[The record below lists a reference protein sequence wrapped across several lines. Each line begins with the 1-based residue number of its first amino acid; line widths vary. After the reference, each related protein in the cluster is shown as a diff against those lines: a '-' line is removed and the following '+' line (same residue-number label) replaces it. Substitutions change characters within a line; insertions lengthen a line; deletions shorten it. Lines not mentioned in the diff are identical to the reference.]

1 MAVYQNYVRDRGAK
15 LLMLA
20 VIALVVHTFYTIIV
34 RPYADAWEAEQR
46 AIIAANP
53 GTKPHRSFFVVIK
66 DPEQEA
72 TIIIAIWALL
82 LAAMHSYEIRQQ
94 RRLLDADLMRMAPS
108 LVILP
113 SDAREYLRSLEE
125 LPPKQ
130 RNMVVPRV
138 LRSAL
143 KRFGTTGNAQ
153 DASTTVHNVSESELG
168 RLDSELAILRFCVWA
183 GPAIGFV
190 GTVRGIGI
198 ALMGADLAVQ
208 GDISAVTGGLGVS
221 FNSTLVALLLSI
233 VLMYVLYEIQ
243 LAQERLVLDAEHYAE
258 EQLVNRLHTGGGHAG
273 RAVAA

>member
-1 MAVYQNYVRDRGAK
+1 MAVYQNYVRDRAAK
-15 LLMLA
+15 LLILA
-20 VIALVVHTFYTIIV
+20 AIALVTHTFYTIVV
-34 RPYADAWEAEQR
+34 RPYAQAWVAEQQ
-46 AIIAANP
+46 AYVAANP
-53 GTKPHRSFFVVIK
+53 GAQPERSLFVIIR
-66 DPEQEA
+66 DAEQET
-72 TIIIAIWALL
+72 TIIIAIWALM
-82 LAAMHSYEIRQQ
+82 LAGMRFHELRQQ

-130 RNMVVPRV
+130 RDMVAPRV

-143 KRFGTTGNAQ
+143 KRFGTTANAQ
-153 DASTTVHNVSESELG
+153 DASTTVHNVAESELG
-168 RLDSELAILRFCVWA
+168 RLDAELAILRFCVWA

-198 ALMGADLAVQ
+198 ALLGADLAVQ
-208 GDISAVTGGLGVS
+208 GNISAVTGGLGVA

-243 LAQERLVLDAEHYAE
+243 LAQERLVLDTEHYAE
-258 EQLVNRLHTGGGHAG
+258 EQLVNRLHTGAQTGG
-273 RAVAA
+273 RVAA

>member
-20 VIALVVHTFYTIIV
+20 AIALITHTFYTIVV
-34 RPYADAWEAEQR
+34 RPQAAAWEAEQR
-46 AIIAANP
+46 AMIAANP
-53 GTKPHRSFFVVIK
+53 GTTAERSLYVIIK
-66 DPEQEA
+66 DAEQEA

-82 LAAMHSYEIRQQ
+82 LAALRFYELRQQ

-125 LPPKQ
+125 LPAKQ
-130 RNMVVPRV
+130 RDMVVPRV

-168 RLDSELAILRFCVWA
+168 RLDAELAILRFCVWA

-208 GDISAVTGGLGVS
+208 GDISAVTSGLGVS

-243 LAQERLVLDAEHYAE
+243 LAQERLVLDTEHYAE
-258 EQLVNRLHTGGGHAG
+258 EQLVNRLHTGGQAG
-273 RAVAA
+273 RAAA